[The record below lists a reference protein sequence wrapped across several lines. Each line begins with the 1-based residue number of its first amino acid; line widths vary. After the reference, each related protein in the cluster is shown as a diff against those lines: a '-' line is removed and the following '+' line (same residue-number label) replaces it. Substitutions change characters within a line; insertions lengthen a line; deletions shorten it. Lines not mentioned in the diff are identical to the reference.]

1 MLIDPAVLYARTA
14 QQRCHSICD
23 EIVAEIRLGPE
34 TPVRTH
40 ALKSGYHTVADGP
53 GAQIVTPVEYW
64 HYVEFGTEYMRA
76 EPHVRPSIEIVRKRH
91 RR

>member
-1 MLIDPAVLYARTA
+1 MLLDPAVLYAHPARA
-14 QQRCHSICD
+14 RCHALCD
-23 EIVAEIRLGPE
+23 EIVEEIRREPE

-40 ALKSGYHTVADGP
+40 ALKSGYHTVGDGV

-64 HYVEFGTEYMRA
+64 HYVEFGTEYMHA
-76 EPHVRPSIEIVRKRH
+76 EPHVRPAIEVVRKRH